1 MKKNKYLPYVIF
13 GVPILIGGY
22 LLYKYVKSKK
32 DDVTSTSVEE
42 PTTPTKPSTSSST
55 YTQKNTLPLKKG
67 NKGAYVVAIQKKLG
81 ISADG
86 IFGSGTATSV
96 ANFQVSKGLSPDGIV
111 GAKTWKALF
120 GTDFPNTKTSIG
132 VLAPI
137 ETPTTIDNILNPYG
151 GSLI

>member
-1 MKKNKYLPYVIF
+1 MKSNKYLPYVIF

-22 LLYKYVKSKK
+22 LLYKYIKRPKVDDTADTPADTKTPSKS
-32 DDVTSTSVEE
+32 
-42 PTTPTKPSTSSST
+42 STSSST

>member
-13 GVPILIGGY
+13 GVPILLGGY
-22 LLYKYVKSKK
+22 LLYKYA
-32 DDVTSTSVEE
+32 
-42 PTTPTKPSTSSST
+42 TKPKLKDTPITPQEPSTLST
-55 YTQKNTLPLKKG
+55 PSTPSTNYSQKNTLPLKKG
-67 NKGAYVVAIQKKLG
+67 NKGGYVVAIQKKLG

-111 GAKTWKALF
+111 GVKTWKALF
-120 GTDFPNTKTSIG
+120 GADFPNTKTSIG